1 MNVNKVPGG
10 SLQEIGDMGVQ
21 GGKRKLEQEE
31 EKTWV
36 LSIYW
41 QDSLD
46 LTLPVPH
53 SDDLCHLQFKFMPLV
68 GRGLISMQGETQEAL
83 AMPLVIPGI
92 VWQQSRQNFCVTFG
106 PETLKH
112 DHGLLI
118 LELEAR
124 PLCFWNINTG
134 RREVDGDDVSKTFQL
149 KVNYYKQSLQW
160 KKYAQTSHALGYM
173 KCLFKHHDKL

>member
-1 MNVNKVPGG
+1 MNVNKVPGE

-68 GRGLISMQGETQEAL
+68 GRGLISMQGKLKRLCQCHL
-83 AMPLVIPGI
+83 SFPVSCG
-92 VWQQSRQNFCVTFG
+92 SRVGRTSGVTFG

-149 KVNYYKQSLQW
+149 KEIITNNHYNERNMLRP
-160 KKYAQTSHALGYM
+160 AML
-173 KCLFKHHDKL
+173 